1 MRTIGWERAVGS
13 VALAIALTGAA
24 GQHGD
29 AAVSEAEDG
38 AASMSSDPDTAP
50 NESTTELWA
59 GHQAT
64 VGARRVPILGTL
76 VTRSDTFLLATIR
89 REGDEVRLEQQ
100 LCKLDIAP
108 FAGVKVSLLAEG
120 VPKMPRT
127 PVVFRRKGVRWE
139 AVPWSTSWNY
149 EDVDGDGKPGATVTV
164 EAPICGGTLFVGSN
178 SQAVARGVEKAGG
191 ISGELKVSVE
201 QRILQTSG
209 GCLALVAKD
218 TKEQVVGTFAYVPVP
233 AGSTCE
239 SLMGSKWPAHAEP
252 PPDPREKPKDRVRIR

>member
-1 MRTIGWERAVGS
+1 MRTIGWTRAIGAAAF
-13 VALAIALTGAA
+13 ALAFL
-24 GQHGD
+24 
-29 AAVSEAEDG
+29 VSEAG
-38 AASMSSDPDTAP
+38 AETAAEP
-50 NESTTELWA
+50 KAAEHTAAPAGTELWA

-76 VTRSDTFLLATIR
+76 VTRSDTYLLATIR
-89 REGDEVRLEQQ
+89 REGDEVHLEQQ
-100 LCKLDIAP
+100 LCKLDIAR

-120 VPKMPRT
+120 IPKMPPT
-127 PVVFRRKGVRWE
+127 DIVFHKRGARWE
-139 AVPWSTSWNY
+139 AVPWTTSWNY

-164 EAPICGGTLFVGSN
+164 EAPICSGTLFVGSN
-178 SQAVARGVEKAGG
+178 SQAVARGVETAGA

-218 TKEQVVGTFAYVPVP
+218 TKEQVTGTFAYVPVP

-239 SLMGSKWPAHAEP
+239 SLLASKWPAHAQP
-252 PPDPREKPKDRVRIR
+252 PPDPRENEKPRERVRIR